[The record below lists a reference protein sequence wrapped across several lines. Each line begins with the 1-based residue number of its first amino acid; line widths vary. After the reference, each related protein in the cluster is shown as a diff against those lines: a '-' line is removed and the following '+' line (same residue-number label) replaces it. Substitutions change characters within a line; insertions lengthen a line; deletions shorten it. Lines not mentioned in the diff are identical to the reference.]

1 MNMKSQNL
9 ALVAGL
15 TAVLASCSLSSGTS
29 PERAGEVLI
38 EEVIGEQVGFV
49 FADAACTAPAD
60 GEVGTPFSCTAL
72 TEAGETVTFEGVID
86 PDDSIFV
93 APSNIIVASEMSAV
107 ETEAADVLGEEIGV
121 VIAPSDVQCPDEST
135 VLVADRLRCEIS
147 DAASGDRYEMFLTVA
162 DFELRKG
169 FSQRSYEV
177 GNLLN

>member
-1 MNMKSQNL
+1 M
-9 ALVAGL
+9 
-15 TAVLASCSLSSGTS
+15 
-29 PERAGEVLI
+29 
-38 EEVIGEQVGFV
+38 
-49 FADAACTAPAD
+49 
-60 GEVGTPFSCTAL
+60 

-135 VLVADRLRCEIS
+135 VLVDDRLRCEIS